1 MPIKDLQQ
9 AAGMNTTQFAK
20 YFGIPYRTVQSWV
33 LGDRQCPKYLID
45 LIQYK
50 LEKEGLIKQCP

>member
-1 MPIKDLQQ
+1 MRIKELLQ

-20 YFGIPYRTVQSWV
+20 YFDIPYRTVQSWV
-33 LGDRQCPKYLID
+33 LGDRQCPEYLIA

-50 LEKEGLIKQCP
+50 LEKEGLI